1 MPQAVADPGEIRRF
15 AQTLKAFNNDLQ
27 ARMGGLHG
35 QLLGLGQTWRDREH
49 QKFAEEF
56 AETLKA
62 IHKFVDASNQH
73 IPFLLKKADHLE
85 EYLNQR

>member
-1 MPQAVADPGEIRRF
+1 MPQAVADPAEIRRF
-15 AQTLKAFNNDLQ
+15 AQTLKAFSNDLE

-62 IHKFVDASNQH
+62 IHKFVDSSNRH